1 MAEPPF
7 SAIEEALEDIR
18 AGKMVVVCD
27 DEDRENEGD
36 LTMAA
41 EKVTPADIAFMA
53 THGRGLICVPLTE
66 ERCDELQLRQMVSN
80 NTAVLGTAFTVS
92 VEAKGRT
99 TTGISAFD
107 RAATVQ
113 ALIDPNTK
121 PDDLLRPGHTFP
133 LRARE
138 GGVLRRAGQTEAAVD
153 LARLAGLYPAGVI
166 CEIMNDDGTM
176 ARVPDLVKFCAKHGL
191 KMITVRDLIEYRL
204 GREQL
209 VRRISQSRLPTA
221 HGEFQVIAYCGLVD
235 SEVHLALVHGDVQ
248 PDKPALVRVHS
259 ECLTGDVF
267 GSLRCDCGE
276 QLMAAMQRI
285 GLADAGVLVYLR
297 QEGRGIGL
305 ANKLAAY
312 ALQDQGADT
321 VEANE
326 AFGFA
331 PDLRNYG
338 IGAQILRDVGV
349 AKMRLMTNNPR
360 KIVGLEGYGLE
371 IVERVPL
378 EMPPNDV
385 NANYL
390 MTKRV
395 KLGHLFDNV

>member
-1 MAEPPF
+1 MASPF
-7 SAIEEALEDIR
+7 AAIDEALEDIR
-18 AGKMVVVCD
+18 AGRMVVVCD

-53 THGRGLICVPLTE
+53 MHGRGLICVPLTE
-66 ERCDELQLRQMVSN
+66 ERCDELGLQPMVRN
-80 NTAVLGTAFTVS
+80 NTAALGTAFTVS
-92 VEAKGRT
+92 VEARGRT

-113 ALIDPNTK
+113 ALIDPETQ
-121 PDDLLRPGHTFP
+121 PADLLRPGHTFP

-153 LARLAGLYPAGVI
+153 LARLAGLMPAGVI
-166 CEIMNDDGTM
+166 CEVMKDDGTM
-176 ARVPDLVKFCAKHGL
+176 ARVPDLVEFCKGHSL
-191 KMITVRDLIEYRL
+191 QMITVRDLIEYRL
-204 GREQL
+204 AREKL
-209 VRRISQSRLPTA
+209 VKRIAEAKLPSA
-221 HGEFQVIAYCGLVD
+221 SGEFCIVAYSSLVD
-235 SEVHLALVHGDVQ
+235 SESHVALVHGCVD
-248 PDKPALVRVHS
+248 PDKPTLVRMHS

-267 GSLRCDCGE
+267 HSMRCDCGE
-276 QLMAAMQRI
+276 QLESALSQI
-285 GLADAGVLVYLR
+285 GASQAGVLVYLR

-305 ANKLAAY
+305 VNKLAAY
-312 ALQDQGADT
+312 ALQDEGKDT

-326 AFGFA
+326 ALGFA

-338 IGAQILRDVGV
+338 IGAQILRDLGV
-349 AKMRLMTNNPR
+349 SRMRLMTNNPR
-360 KIVGLEGYGLE
+360 KIVGLEGYGLQ

-378 EMPPNDV
+378 EMVANDV

-390 MTKRV
+390 LTKRV

>member
-1 MAEPPF
+1 MAEPF
-7 SAIEEALEDIR
+7 ATIDDALEDIR
-18 AGKMVVVCD
+18 AGRMVVVCD

-41 EKVTPADIAFMA
+41 EKASPADIAFMA

-66 ERCDELQLRQMVSN
+66 ERCDELQLRQMVTN
-80 NTAVLGTAFTVS
+80 NTATFGTAFTVS

-113 ALIDPNTK
+113 ALIDPATG

-153 LARLAGLYPAGVI
+153 LSRLAGLYPAGVI
-166 CEIMNDDGTM
+166 CEVMKDDGTM
-176 ARVPDLVKFCAKHGL
+176 ARVPDLVQFCAKHGL

-204 GREQL
+204 GREKL
-209 VRRISQSRLPTA
+209 VRRIAEARLPSA
-221 HGEFQVIAYCGLVD
+221 QGDFRVVAYCGLVD
-235 SEVHLALVHGDVQ
+235 NEVHLALVHGQID

-267 GSLRCDCGE
+267 HSLRCDCGE
-276 QLMAAMQRI
+276 QLAAAMQRI
-285 GLADAGVLVYLR
+285 GLADSGVLVYLR

-312 ALQDQGADT
+312 ALQDQGKDT

-326 AFGFA
+326 ALGFA

-349 AKMRLMTNNPR
+349 SRMRLMTNNPR

-390 MTKRV
+390 MTKRI

>member
-1 MAEPPF
+1 VAEPF
-7 SAIEEALEDIR
+7 ATIDEALDDIR
-18 AGKMVVVCD
+18 AGRMVVVCD

-41 EKVTPADIAFMA
+41 DKVTPADIAFMA

-80 NTAVLGTAFTVS
+80 NTATLGTAFTVS
-92 VEAKGRT
+92 VEARGRT

-113 ALIDPNTK
+113 ALIDPETK
-121 PDDLLRPGHTFP
+121 AEDLLRPGHTFP

-153 LARLAGLYPAGVI
+153 LSRLAGLYPAGVI
-166 CEIMNDDGTM
+166 CEVMNDDGTM
-176 ARVPDLVKFCAKHGL
+176 ARVPDLKEFCARHRL
-191 KMITVRDLIEYRL
+191 NMITVRDLIEYRL
-204 GREQL
+204 AREKL
-209 VRRISQSRLPTA
+209 VRRISEARLPTM
-221 HGEFQVIAYCGLVD
+221 HGEFRIVSYCGLVD
-235 SEVHLALVHGDVQ
+235 GEVHLALIHGEVK
-248 PDKPALVRVHS
+248 PDRPTLVRVHS
-259 ECLTGDVF
+259 ECMTGDVF

-276 QLMAAMQRI
+276 QLVAAMQRI
-285 GLADAGVLVYLR
+285 GLADSGVLVYLR

-312 ALQDQGADT
+312 ALQDGGKDT

-326 AFGFA
+326 ALGFA

-349 AKMRLMTNNPR
+349 VKMRLMTNNPR
-360 KIVGLEGYGLE
+360 KIVGLEGYGLT

-378 EMPPNDV
+378 EMAPNDI

-390 MTKRV
+390 MTKRI

>member
-1 MAEPPF
+1 
-7 SAIEEALEDIR
+7 
-18 AGKMVVVCD
+18 
-27 DEDRENEGD
+27 
-36 LTMAA
+36 
-41 EKVTPADIAFMA
+41 
-53 THGRGLICVPLTE
+53 VPLTE
-66 ERCDELQLRQMVSN
+66 ERCDQLQLRQMVSN
-80 NTAVLGTAFTVS
+80 NTATMGTAFTVS
-92 VEAKGRT
+92 VEARGRT

-113 ALIDPNTK
+113 ALVDPSTQ

-153 LARLAGLYPAGVI
+153 LSRLAGLYPAGVI
-166 CEIMNDDGTM
+166 CEVMNDDGTM
-176 ARVPDLVKFCAKHGL
+176 ARVPDLVTFCQRHNM
-191 KMITVRDLIEYRL
+191 KMITVRSLIEYRL
-204 GREQL
+204 AREKL
-209 VRRISQSRLPTA
+209 VRRISEARLPSA
-221 HGEFQVIAYCGLVD
+221 HGEFRVYAYCGLVD
-235 SEVHLALVHGDVQ
+235 SEVHLALVHGEIDAE
-248 PDKPALVRVHS
+248 KPALVRVHS
-259 ECLTGDVF
+259 ECLTGDAF

-276 QLMAAMQRI
+276 QLVAAMQRI
-285 GLADAGVLVYLR
+285 GLADSGVLVYLR

-312 ALQDQGADT
+312 ALQDLGKDT

-326 AFGFA
+326 ALGFA

-349 AKMRLMTNNPR
+349 SRMRLMTNNPR
-360 KIVGLEGYGLE
+360 KIVGLEGYGLQ

-378 EMPPNDV
+378 EMPPNDI

-390 MTKRV
+390 MTKRL

>member
-1 MAEPPF
+1 MAKPPF
-7 SAIEEALEDIR
+7 ASVEEALEDFR
-18 AGKMVVVCD
+18 AGRMLVVCD

-36 LTMAA
+36 LTIAA

-80 NTAVLGTAFTVS
+80 NTALLGTAFTVS

-113 ALIDPNTK
+113 ALIDPATT

-166 CEIMNDDGTM
+166 CEVMNDDGTM
-176 ARVPDLVKFCAKHGL
+176 ARVPDLAKFCAKHDL
-191 KMITVRDLIEYRL
+191 KLITVRDLIEYRL

-209 VRRISQSRLPTA
+209 VRRISEARLPTT
-221 HGEFQVIAYCGLVD
+221 HGDFQVLAYCGLID
-235 SEVHLALVHGDVQ
+235 NEVHLALVHGDIK
-248 PDKPALVRVHS
+248 PDKPVLVRVHS

-267 GSLRCDCGE
+267 SSLRCDCGE
-276 QLMAAMQRI
+276 QLLAAM
-285 GLADAGVLVYLR
+285 
-297 QEGRGIGL
+297 
-305 ANKLAAY
+305 
-312 ALQDQGADT
+312 
-321 VEANE
+321 
-326 AFGFA
+326 
-331 PDLRNYG
+331 
-338 IGAQILRDVGV
+338 
-349 AKMRLMTNNPR
+349 
-360 KIVGLEGYGLE
+360 
-371 IVERVPL
+371 
-378 EMPPNDV
+378 
-385 NANYL
+385 
-390 MTKRV
+390 
-395 KLGHLFDNV
+395 

>member
-1 MAEPPF
+1 MAEPF
-7 SAIEEALEDIR
+7 ASIDQALEDIR
-18 AGKMVVVCD
+18 AGRMVVVCD

-41 EKVTPADIAFMA
+41 EKATPADIAFMA

-66 ERCDELQLRQMVSN
+66 ERCDQLQLRQMVNN
-80 NTAVLGTAFTVS
+80 NTATFGTAFTVS

-107 RAATVQ
+107 RAATIQ
-113 ALIDPNTK
+113 ALIDPEVTS
-121 PDDLLRPGHTFP
+121 DDLLRPGHTFP

-153 LARLAGLYPAGVI
+153 LAHLAGLYPAGVI
-166 CEIMNDDGTM
+166 CEVMKDDGTM
-176 ARVPDLVKFCAKHGL
+176 ARVPDLVEFCAKHGL

-204 GREQL
+204 GSEKL
-209 VRRISQSRLPTA
+209 VRRIAEARLPSA
-221 HGEFQVIAYCGLVD
+221 HGEFRVLAYCGLVD
-235 SEVHLALVHGDVQ
+235 NEIHLALVHGEID
-248 PDKPALVRVHS
+248 PKKPALVRVHS

-267 GSLRCDCGE
+267 SSLRCDCGE
-276 QLMAAMQRI
+276 QLVAAMQRI
-285 GLADAGVLVYLR
+285 GLSDSGVLVYLR

-312 ALQDQGADT
+312 GLQDQGQDT

-326 AFGFA
+326 ALGFA

-349 AKMRLMTNNPR
+349 SRMRLMTNNPR
-360 KIVGLEGYGLE
+360 KIVGLEGYGLQ

-378 EMPPNDV
+378 EMAPNDI

-390 MTKRV
+390 MTKRF